1 MSTKTHFR
9 IGDKGETYLYAEE
22 YPTREAA
29 QEEAC
34 ERAASSEVKVVIYQA
49 VAEIRPERA
58 PVSIVPL
65 A

>member
-9 IGDKGETYLYAEE
+9 LGDKGENYLFSQEFE
-22 YPTREAA
+22 TREAA

-34 ERAASSEVKVVIYQA
+34 DRAARSDVKVMIYQA